1 MTHLRQLPK
10 IGKSVNVN
18 ACETNNENNRRI
30 IFYNI
35 YLACK
40 SLIQLDVEDQVTS
53 FKIQLNR
60 NDNKKL

>member
-1 MTHLRQLPK
+1 MLVKQTMR
-10 IGKSVNVN
+10 IT
-18 ACETNNENNRRI
+18 EEI

-53 FKIQLNR
+53 SKYS
-60 NDNKKL
+60 